1 MMKIITLSIYLLI
14 YGFQNSTVWYE
25 NEKEVGTVTLDFCK
39 ETGTS
44 RLAIFH
50 TTYLRLDNGY
60 GLHWSLSN
68 SRSMPDRRVGRQSVA
83 SRRDREVYSEV
94 MYIWRHTHGRTN
106 RIRITPVYSSSW
118 HDIQGFMSVHATV
131 TDKYIPQQDWYASL
145 HGPSWN
151 RGVFKSTSYY
161 IGSVHVVQT
170 KFYICYLLKIWATSV
185 RGLRFD

>member
-50 TTYLRLDNGY
+50 TTNLKLDNGY

-118 HDIQGFMSVHATV
+118 HDIQGFMLQWLTN
-131 TDKYIPQQDWYASL
+131 I
-145 HGPSWN
+145 
-151 RGVFKSTSYY
+151 STSR
-161 IGSVHVVQT
+161 IDMHPFMVRPEIVVFSKVHHTTLEVCMWFRQSSIFV
-170 KFYICYLLKIWATSV
+170 IC
-185 RGLRFD
+185 